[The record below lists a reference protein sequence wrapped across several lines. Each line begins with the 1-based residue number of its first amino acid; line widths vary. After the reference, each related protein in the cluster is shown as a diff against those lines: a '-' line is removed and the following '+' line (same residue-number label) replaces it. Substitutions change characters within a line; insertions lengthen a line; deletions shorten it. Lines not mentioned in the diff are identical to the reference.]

1 MKKYPEVQSVLPLMH
16 LVLCLPATVRF
27 RRSPHRPKELQEILG
42 VLQHGKLLSSLPS
55 LHCCVK
61 LWSTEEKQN
70 AYSFILLS
78 KGLTGFVP
86 QCSRTVLW
94 LHCLSTAPGTQHPR
108 RGDTAIPSTLQPSL
122 GWISE
127 RQVSEGMEKASHR
140 LTWGFLV
147 SDVPATEE
155 LRYHGAQLHNASGL
169 VGLGTSRI
177 RALFLCGMCT
187 PVQMG
192 QLKNSYFYSIYTF
205 EN

>member
-1 MKKYPEVQSVLPLMH
+1 MHILSSFFQKASLDLFLNAAGLCFGYTASVPL
-16 LVLCLPATVRF
+16 LVLSTPGGEIQP
-27 RRSPHRPKELQEILG
+27 SRPP
-42 VLQHGKLLSSLPS
+42 SSLP
-55 LHCCVK
+55 
-61 LWSTEEKQN
+61 
-70 AYSFILLS
+70 
-78 KGLTGFVP
+78 
-86 QCSRTVLW
+86 
-94 LHCLSTAPGTQHPR
+94 
-108 RGDTAIPSTLQPSL
+108 
-122 GWISE
+122 WISE

-187 PVQMG
+187 PVQTG

>member
-122 GWISE
+122 DIRKAGFRRDGKSKPSAHMGISCV
-127 RQVSEGMEKASHR
+127 RCACNR
-140 LTWGFLV
+140 
-147 SDVPATEE
+147 
-155 LRYHGAQLHNASGL
+155 
-169 VGLGTSRI
+169 GTQISRGS
-177 RALFLCGMCT
+177 APQC
-187 PVQMG
+187 
-192 QLKNSYFYSIYTF
+192 
-205 EN
+205 